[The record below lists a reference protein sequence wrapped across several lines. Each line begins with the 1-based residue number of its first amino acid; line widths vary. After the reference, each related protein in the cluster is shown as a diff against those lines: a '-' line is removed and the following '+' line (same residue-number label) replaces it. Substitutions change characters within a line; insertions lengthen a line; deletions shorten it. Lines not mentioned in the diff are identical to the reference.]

1 MRLTIANTKTIIL
14 NNMGDFLG
22 GFMMKAS
29 CGPNMEEKEEK
40 QDVNE

>member
-1 MRLTIANTKTIIL
+1 MPQTIANTKTIIL

-22 GFMMKAS
+22 GFMMGVS
-29 CGPNMEEKEEK
+29 CDPNKEEKEEN